1 MTEMVNQ
8 RCIDIEFKQV
18 FIIVV
23 LSRINR

>member
-8 RCIDIEFKQV
+8 RCSDIEFKQV